1 MIRALLAL
9 LHLACLSAGLAGCH
23 VPEPRPQP
31 DGPRSTVRFD
41 ERIAWENHGSG
52 DEALVFVHGWACDRS
67 VWAKQMES
75 LAPWRRIA
83 IDLPGHGE
91 SDKSRIAYDVDVM
104 VEALLAVLDDAHVV
118 RAVLVG
124 HSNGGV
130 TVRRFL
136 ELHPERVAGLVLV
149 DAPLKPF
156 FESPEQGRKF
166 VAPLRGSGWR
176 AWAAKFVD
184 TLLAP
189 MHSAEDRKHVRAVM
203 LGTSQHVLLS
213 SFEGTLDPA
222 LWGEQPIRV
231 PLMLV
236 LAQQPAWEGDYRA
249 FAEKLAPGLRWEM
262 LTGVSHFLMLDEP
275 GRFDELMRS
284 FLIEGAPFA
293 RH

>member
-1 MIRALLAL
+1 MRLLLPALLL
-9 LHLACLSAGLAGCH
+9 CGFCACA
-23 VPEPRPQP
+23 VTEPRPQP
-31 DGPRSTVRFD
+31 DGPRLTVRLD
-41 ERIAWENHGSG
+41 EKVAWENHGSG

-67 VWAKQMES
+67 VWSKQMES
-75 LAPWRRIA
+75 LSPWRRIA
-83 IDLPGHGE
+83 IDLPGHGA
-91 SDKSRIAYDVDVM
+91 SDKPRIAYDVDAM
-104 VEALLAVLDDAHVV
+104 VEALLWVLDDAHVA

-149 DAPLKPF
+149 DAPLKSF
-156 FESPEQGRKF
+156 FDSPEQGRAF
-166 VAPLRGSGWR
+166 VAPLRGSGWKE
-176 AWAAKFVD
+176 WAQKFVD

-189 MHSAEDRKHVRAVM
+189 MHSEADRKHVRAVM
-203 LGTSQHVLLS
+203 LGTSQHVMLS

-222 LWGEQPIRV
+222 LWTEKPIAV

-249 FAEKLAPGLRWEM
+249 FAQKLAPKMRWEM
-262 LTGVSHFLMLDEP
+262 LTNVSHFLMLDEP
-275 GRFDELMRS
+275 ARFDELMRS
-284 FLIEGAPFA
+284 FLIHDAPFA

>member
-1 MIRALLAL
+1 MIRPFLFLLL
-9 LHLACLSAGLAGCH
+9 LLLGGCH
-23 VPEPRPQP
+23 VTEPRPQP
-31 DGPRSTVRFD
+31 DGPRSLVRYD

-67 VWAKQMES
+67 VWSKQMES
-75 LAPWRRIA
+75 LSPWRRIA
-83 IDLPGHGE
+83 IDLPGHGA
-91 SDKSRIAYDVDVM
+91 SDSPRVAYTVGRM
-104 VEALLAVLDDAHVV
+104 VEALLAVLDDAHVA
-118 RAVLVG
+118 RAVLIG

-136 ELHPERVAGLVLV
+136 QLHPERVAGLVLV
-149 DAPLKPF
+149 DAPLKSF
-156 FESPEQGRKF
+156 FESPEQGRAF
-166 VAPLRGSGWR
+166 VAPLRGSGWHE
-176 AWAAKFVD
+176 WAARFVD

-189 MHSAEDRKHVRAVM
+189 MRSDADRKHVRAVM
-203 LGTSQHVLLS
+203 LGTSQHVMLS

-222 LWGEQPIRV
+222 LWKAETIRV

-236 LAQQPAWEGDYRA
+236 LAKQPAWEGDYRA

-275 GRFDELMRS
+275 ERFDELMRS
-284 FLIEGAPFA
+284 FLIHEAPFA